1 MNSVGDLLYIMLYGG
16 ATMASLIACLYLLL
30 RKGNAF
36 APDVT
41 PPLTLRRWAAAFF
54 AVSCLGHFWWLLL
67 YFYTRHLNMIGV
79 MEASVLDTRHLNM
92 IGLMVVSVLDCVG
105 MLTTIT
111 GTLLAMLQD
120 RKRPLWP
127 VVIATM
133 PYAVLW
139 ALHLAYPDGLFLD
152 LAIAYMV
159 LSCVLLTV
167 YLVFAAWRYR
177 HWLCD
182 NYADLEHKEI
192 RSSYIMI
199 FITAL
204 LLILFFG
211 FESRYKV
218 IGFIVQFLEIPFF
231 GLMLWRVETLQQL
244 DGMTGVDTEDPLP
257 AEPEETDP
265 LATLSGIGALLKR
278 HCEDAQLYLKQDLSL
293 SQLSQT
299 IGTNHYYLSQY
310 FTQQGL
316 TYNAYING
324 LRINHFI
331 NLYHEAVATQR
342 SFTAQQL
349 ASESGFRSYSTFS
362 AAFKQRIGQTVTAWM
377 RDTTG
382 VE

>member
-1 MNSVGDLLYIMLYGG
+1 
-16 ATMASLIACLYLLL
+16 
-30 RKGNAF
+30 
-36 APDVT
+36 
-41 PPLTLRRWAAAFF
+41 
-54 AVSCLGHFWWLLL
+54 
-67 YFYTRHLNMIGV
+67 MIGV
-79 MEASVLDTRHLNM
+79 MVA
-92 IGLMVVSVLDCVG
+92 SVLDCVG

-139 ALHLAYPDGLFLD
+139 ALHLAYPDGLFFD

-211 FESRYKV
+211 FEGRYKV

-244 DGMTGVDTEDPLP
+244 DGTPVEATEEAP
-257 AEPEETDP
+257 AEQEDDDASPSDAP
-265 LATLSGIGALLKR
+265 SGIGQLLEL
-278 HCEDAQLYLKQDLSL
+278 HCEGTQLYLQHDLSL
-293 SQLSQT
+293 SQLSQA

-324 LRINHFI
+324 LRIRHFV
-331 NLYHEAVATQR
+331 NLYNEAVANQR

-362 AAFKQRIGQTVTAWM
+362 TAFKQRMGQTVTAWM
-377 RDTTG
+377 RG
-382 VE
+382 QGQ

>member
-1 MNSVGDLLYIMLYGG
+1 
-16 ATMASLIACLYLLL
+16 MASLIACLYLLL

-67 YFYTRHLNMIGV
+67 CFYTRHLNMIGV
-79 MEASVLDTRHLNM
+79 MVA
-92 IGLMVVSVLDCVG
+92 SVLDCVG
-105 MLTTIT
+105 MLTTIA

-218 IGFIVQFLEIPFF
+218 IGFIVQFIEIPFF

-257 AEPEETDP
+257 AEPEETAP

-278 HCEDAQLYLKQDLSL
+278 HCEDAQLYLKHDLSL